1 MSDLLKGRLPRYV
14 CHKEVNGGKITG
26 IQSKERNVADLI
38 LGEIGV
44 AVEVDATWYARHQ
57 PKVGGYF
64 VLYDDGYTSYSPQ
77 KAFEDG
83 YRLKAK
89 KFVAKNP
96 PKGD

>member
-1 MSDLLKGRLPRYV
+1 MSDLLKGRLPRYI

-26 IQSKERNVADLI
+26 IQAKGNVTDLI
-38 LGEIGV
+38 LGEV
-44 AVEVDATWYARHQ
+44 NVTVEVDAAWYAKHQ
-57 PKVGGYF
+57 PKVGGYY
-64 VLYDDGYTSYSPQ
+64 VLYEDGYTSYSPQ

-83 YRLKAK
+83 YTLKAK